1 MQPDLF
7 GDLVDD
13 EGDPYG
19 LMERIKELE
28 KKNKDKDNIILQ
40 LQEEIKRLKNLAVSP
55 SLARNSELLPSTSQQ
70 EHQDCGNRKE
80 LIDLESNSNSK
91 AQTVEISQS
100 ELVPSTSQQ
109 EHQDGSCRNKLIDLE
124 NTKSRNLQVV
134 QVDSEDSSGNSKAE
148 TVEISRITK
157 MDEFECFDYLSFK
170 AIQYDGLRDEL
181 SDKGPIAGEGHFGLV
196 REFKFR
202 GQEVVVKTISVDQEL
217 KSQCLEVELSLKL
230 CHPNI
235 ITAQF
240 LFFTE
245 YELDKTKHQVN
256 LVMPFMDKYDLR
268 HEVEMRDGNISE
280 PQVNKICFE
289 VSKALEYLHS
299 KNIVHRDLKPENIFL
314 SSSNKIKL
322 GDFGICAYF
331 TDKKKIK
338 TVDIIGTLLYMPPE
352 SLKEGRKHSWEVDIW
367 ALGVTYC
374 ELISKFDFAPFCC
387 ESRSNE
393 EQIDIIK
400 KFKYP
405 KEHPLTMTTK
415 DQRSY
420 KLSLKQDKIVRGCLR
435 KMASERPKA
444 AALSYLFGALPHEL
458 LF

>member
-1 MQPDLF
+1 
-7 GDLVDD
+7 
-13 EGDPYG
+13 
-19 LMERIKELE
+19 
-28 KKNKDKDNIILQ
+28 
-40 LQEEIKRLKNLAVSP
+40 
-55 SLARNSELLPSTSQQ
+55 
-70 EHQDCGNRKE
+70 
-80 LIDLESNSNSK
+80 
-91 AQTVEISQS
+91 
-100 ELVPSTSQQ
+100 
-109 EHQDGSCRNKLIDLE
+109 LE

-196 REFKFR
+196 CEYKFQ

-331 TDKKKIK
+331 TDKKKLK
-338 TVDIIGTLLYMPPE
+338 LLI
-352 SLKEGRKHSWEVDIW
+352 L
-367 ALGVTYC
+367 L
-374 ELISKFDFAPFCC
+374 
-387 ESRSNE
+387 
-393 EQIDIIK
+393 
-400 KFKYP
+400 
-405 KEHPLTMTTK
+405 
-415 DQRSY
+415 
-420 KLSLKQDKIVRGCLR
+420 
-435 KMASERPKA
+435 
-444 AALSYLFGALPHEL
+444 ALSYTCHQKV
-458 LF
+458 